1 MDATQGLSLHRLS
14 AFARQL
20 SIGKS
25 KHFSQG
31 IKAMKIRVLKD
42 EFTVYQYE
50 KDDFPGAY
58 LYDHPFISITS
69 TGDEISVVTAGNNLK
84 GYKKAEEGWRAL
96 KIDEILDF
104 GAVGVIRDISG
115 ILADLNTSIFVIST
129 FNTDYIMVKKDRLES
144 STGALKERGYSIEYE

>member
-1 MDATQGLSLHRLS
+1 MPEALFRRKERFYQEIESMRIL
-14 AFARQL
+14 
-20 SIGKS
+20 
-25 KHFSQG
+25 
-31 IKAMKIRVLKD
+31 VLQD
-42 EFTVYQYE
+42 EFTVYQYD

-84 GYKKAEEGWRAL
+84 GYMRAEEGWRAL

-104 GAVGVIRDISG
+104 GAVGVIRDMSG

-144 STGALKERGYSIEYE
+144 SAGALKERGYSIEYE